1 MLVSGKTVKPA
12 PEVRDGV
19 AYSFMNCDTGRKIY
33 VDGKTEFTVTALG
46 EGQYA
51 LRLGGAYVSL
61 PEGARTGAPAPV
73 RIVPLKNSRYMVLLE
88 DGAALCDDDSGESRE
103 AALAPAKNLDA
114 IECCWYLTEQG
125 KPEPMKIMPI
135 GDSITFGANVD
146 VPEDEW
152 VGCRPELAEMF
163 AEDPDNR
170 FVFVGS
176 MKEHNSGMD
185 DTVLYR
191 HEGHGGWMAE
201 DIYQVNPESRG
212 LIDYL
217 DQFLGKY
224 TPDVVLTQV
233 GTNDCAFAAGPSMY
247 EEVPYTEQSMAALKA
262 RWNGYM
268 DKLWALL
275 PPDGAIIVATVPPTT
290 RTQCFDDWINE
301 FNKEI
306 PAAVARYQ
314 AAGRKSELAP
324 TNQMIS
330 DSTPERG
337 LCSDKVHLS
346 AQGYTAM
353 AKAYYQAFKKV
364 YPNTIG
370 R

>member
-1 MLVSGKTVKPA
+1 MGDKGTGGRGLQAITEGGGDSHALVVLVDIQTVQIPC
-12 PEVRDGV
+12 V
-19 AYSFMNCDTGRKIY
+19 AVY
-33 VDGKTEFTVTALG
+33 VPKAH
-46 EGQYA
+46 
-51 LRLGGAYVSL
+51 
-61 PEGARTGAPAPV
+61 
-73 RIVPLKNSRYMVLLE
+73 
-88 DGAALCDDDSGESRE
+88 GAA
-103 AALAPAKNLDA
+103 
-114 IECCWYLTEQG
+114 
-125 KPEPMKIMPI
+125 
-135 GDSITFGANVD
+135 
-146 VPEDEW
+146 
-152 VGCRPELAEMF
+152 
-163 AEDPDNR
+163 
-170 FVFVGS
+170 
-176 MKEHNSGMD
+176 
-185 DTVLYR
+185 VLYR